1 MLYNQVGGVHN
12 SGKMEC
18 LYTWK
23 TEYTP
28 GRGYEHQEESA
39 QQEHVVH
46 TRKKVGH
53 KVWNNR
59 RESSPA
65 RLKRRLRE
73 CDSEA

>member
-1 MLYNQVGGVHN
+1 MD
-12 SGKMEC
+12 
-18 LYTWK
+18 TWK
-23 TEYTP
+23 TECTP

-39 QQEHVVH
+39 QQEHGVH
-46 TRKKVGH
+46 TRKKIGH

-73 CDSEA
+73 CDSEAYTLKVESMGVCRS